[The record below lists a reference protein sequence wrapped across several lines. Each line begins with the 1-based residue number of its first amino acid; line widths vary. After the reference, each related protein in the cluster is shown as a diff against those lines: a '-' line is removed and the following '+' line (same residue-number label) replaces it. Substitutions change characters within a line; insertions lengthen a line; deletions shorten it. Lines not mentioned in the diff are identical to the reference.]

1 MHVVIVGNGVAGIT
15 AALAVRAKDPQVEI
29 TVVSGEG
36 DYFFSRTAL
45 MYAFMDQMQRRDL
58 EPYERHV
65 FREKRITLRRGW
77 VTDLDAEGR
86 RLTLAD
92 GGAVRYDKLLLA
104 TGSRGRRAEW
114 ERKLDG
120 VVNFVTLQDLEA
132 CERLTPGTKRA
143 VVAGGGLIGVELV
156 ECLVHHKVATTFL
169 VREATYWPAAL
180 SPEEGELVAAHIR
193 AQGVDLRLGTEVT
206 SLEGEGRLSGVVTT
220 AGDKIDCEMV
230 GVTIGVEP
238 NVEWLRGVK
247 TPPELGRG
255 VKTDGGFRTSL
266 PHVFAAGDVAEVNGR
281 IEPLWYA
288 AKRQGAAVARSIM
301 GETVEYGSPTYYNSA
316 KFFHL
321 EWTCAGETKGPGRFK
336 KLAGREASVR
346 VLERDGFVTGFSML
360 GSRWNHR
367 VLVKWLEEKR
377 RTEDVMG
384 RLSEAQYD
392 VEFGRVAL

>member
-1 MHVVIVGNGVAGIT
+1 MHLVIVGNGVAGIT
-15 AALAVRAKDPQVEI
+15 AALAVRAKDPLAEI
-29 TVVSGEG
+29 TVISGEA

-65 FREKRITLRRGW
+65 FREKRIALRRGW
-77 VTDLDAEGR
+77 VTDLDATGQ
-86 RLTLAD
+86 RLSLAD
-92 GGAVRYDKLLLA
+92 GGSVGYDKLLLA

-132 CERLTPGTKRA
+132 CERFTQGTKRA

-180 SPEEGELVAAHIR
+180 SPEEGALVAAHIR
-193 AQGVDLRLGTEVT
+193 AQGVDLRLGTEVA
-206 SLEGEGRLSGVVTT
+206 SLEGEGRVNGVIKT
-220 AGDKIDCEMV
+220 AGEKIGCELV

-255 VKTDGGFRTSL
+255 VKTDGRFRTSL
-266 PHVFAAGDVAEVNGR
+266 PHVFAAGDVAEVNGQ

-288 AKRQGAAVARSIM
+288 AKRQGAAVARAIL
-301 GETVEYGSPTYYNSA
+301 GETVEYGAPTYYNSA

-321 EWTCAGETKGPGRFK
+321 EWTCAGETQGPGHFR
-336 KLAGREASVR
+336 KLPGREASVR

-384 RLSEAQYD
+384 RLHEAQYD